1 MADSP
6 SSTHDGQVLLLPC
19 HECDLVSEVVI
30 HRDGQW
36 LQCPRC
42 QHPLMRPAQNDQLT
56 PALAFTALL
65 LLTLSLL
72 FPYLGFEKNG
82 IERAMTVTDAAYELA
97 IYHHPALAV
106 IVIATII
113 VIPAL
118 YLLSVCWIHMS
129 LASPGRLPGSL
140 FLARWLPRMQPW
152 MMADVFAIAALV
164 SLVKIIAMAHIQLLS
179 AFWTFS
185 GFALILL
192 ITVTRMNTIGLWQRL
207 LGDLQQPAQ
216 AQAGDTAQRQG
227 LIGCQW
233 CGQLQPLGQSHRCH
247 HCHSFLHE
255 RHPFSLQRVWA
266 LLVTAILC
274 CFPAHLFPIMITTSL
289 GKTEPST
296 IIAGVMLFLR
306 HGDWPIALIIFTASV
321 LVPFGKILALGWLC
335 IAARQRQA
343 LDMTSQMKLYRL
355 TEWIGRW
362 SMIDVFVVAIIV
374 ALFQMGNILTVTPGV
389 GGLAFSAVVIFTML
403 AAHQF
408 DPRLIWDRQQQLLQ
422 DSKQRP
428 EQRQPPTLEPEKSS

>member
-6 SSTHDGQVLLLPC
+6 SSAHGDQTLLLPC
-19 HECDLVSEVVI
+19 HECDLICEVTI
-30 HRDGQW
+30 RHDGQW
-36 LQCPRC
+36 RYCPRC
-42 QHPLMRPAQNDQLT
+42 QHPLMRPAQDDQLT

-72 FPYLGFEKNG
+72 FPYLGFEKSG
-82 IERAMTVTDAAYELA
+82 IERAISITDAAQELA
-97 IYHHPALAV
+97 VYHHPALAV
-106 IVIATII
+106 IVLATIV

-129 LASPGRLPGSL
+129 LASPRPLPGSL

-164 SLVKIIAMAHIQLLS
+164 SLIKIIAMAHIQLLS

-207 LGDLQQPAQ
+207 LGDLQQPPQARAGKTAQ
-216 AQAGDTAQRQG
+216 ALG
-227 LIGCQW
+227 LIGCEW
-233 CGQLQPLGQSHRCH
+233 CGQLQPLGQSHHCH
-247 HCHSFLHE
+247 HCHSPLHE

-266 LLVTAILC
+266 LLITAILC
-274 CFPAHLFPIMITTSL
+274 CIPAHLFPIMITTSL

-296 IIAGVMLFLR
+296 IIAGVMLFIR
-306 HGDWPIALIIFTASV
+306 HGDLPIAVIIFTASV
-321 LVPFGKILALGWLC
+321 LVPFGKILALSWLC
-335 IAARQRQA
+335 VASRQQQA
-343 LDMTSQMKLYRL
+343 LDMNSQMKLYRL

-374 ALFQMGNILTVTPGV
+374 ALFQMGNILTVMPGM
-389 GGLAFSAVVIFTML
+389 GGVAFSAVVIFTML

-408 DPRLIWDRQQQLLQ
+408 DPRLIWDQQQQL
-422 DSKQRP
+422 
-428 EQRQPPTLEPEKSS
+428 PPTLEPEHQP

>member
-6 SSTHDGQVLLLPC
+6 SSAHGDQALLLPC
-19 HECDLVSEVVI
+19 HECDLICEVTI
-30 HRDGQW
+30 RHDGRW
-36 LQCPRC
+36 RYCPRC
-42 QHPLMRPAQNDQLT
+42 QHPLMRPAQDDQLT

-82 IERAMTVTDAAYELA
+82 IERAISITDAAQELA
-97 IYHHPALAV
+97 VYHHPALAV
-106 IVIATII
+106 IVLATII
-113 VIPAL
+113 VLPAL

-129 LASPGRLPGSL
+129 LASPRPLPGSL

-164 SLVKIIAMAHIQLLS
+164 SLIKIIAMAHIQLLS

-207 LGDLQQPAQ
+207 LGDLQQPPEAH
-216 AQAGDTAQRQG
+216 AGKTAQTLG
-227 LIGCQW
+227 LIGCEW
-233 CGQLQPLGQSHRCH
+233 CGQLQPLGRHRCH
-247 HCHSFLHE
+247 HCHSPLHE
-255 RHPFSLQRVWA
+255 RRPFSLQRVLA
-266 LLVTAILC
+266 LLITAILF

-296 IIAGVMLFLR
+296 IISGVMLFIR
-306 HGDWPIALIIFTASV
+306 HGDWPIAVIIFTASV
-321 LVPFGKILALGWLC
+321 LVPFGKILALSWLC
-335 IAARQRQA
+335 LATRQQQA
-343 LDMTSQMKLYRL
+343 LDMNSQMKLYRL

-374 ALFQMGNILTVTPGV
+374 ALFQMGNILTVTPGM
-389 GGLAFSAVVIFTML
+389 GGVAFSAVVIFTML

-408 DPRLIWDRQQQLLQ
+408 DPRLIWDQQQQL
-422 DSKQRP
+422 
-428 EQRQPPTLEPEKSS
+428 PPTLEPEPQP

>member
-6 SSTHDGQVLLLPC
+6 SSAHGDQALLLPC
-19 HECDLVSEVVI
+19 HECDLICEVTI
-30 HRDGQW
+30 RHDGQW
-36 LQCPRC
+36 RYCPRC
-42 QHPLMRPAQNDQLT
+42 QHPLMRPAQDDQLT

-72 FPYLGFEKNG
+72 FPYLGFEKSG
-82 IERAMTVTDAAYELA
+82 IERAISITDAAQELA
-97 IYHHPALAV
+97 VYHHPALAV
-106 IVIATII
+106 IVLATIV

-129 LASPGRLPGSL
+129 LASPRPLPGSL

-164 SLVKIIAMAHIQLLS
+164 SLIKIIAMAHIQLLS

-207 LGDLQQPAQ
+207 LGNLQQPPQARAGKTAQ
-216 AQAGDTAQRQG
+216 ALG
-227 LIGCQW
+227 LIGCEW
-233 CGQLQPLGQSHRCH
+233 CGQLQPLGQSHHCH
-247 HCHSFLHE
+247 HCHSPLHE

-266 LLVTAILC
+266 LLITAILC
-274 CFPAHLFPIMITTSL
+274 CIPAHLFPIMITTSL

-296 IIAGVMLFLR
+296 IIAGVMLFIR
-306 HGDWPIALIIFTASV
+306 HGDLPIAVIIFTASV
-321 LVPFGKILALGWLC
+321 LVPFGKILALSWLC
-335 IAARQRQA
+335 VASRQQQA
-343 LDMTSQMKLYRL
+343 LDMNSQMKLYRL

-374 ALFQMGNILTVTPGV
+374 ALFQMGNILTVMPGM
-389 GGLAFSAVVIFTML
+389 GGVAFSAVVIFTML

-408 DPRLIWDRQQQLLQ
+408 DPRLIWDQQQQL
-422 DSKQRP
+422 
-428 EQRQPPTLEPEKSS
+428 PPTLEPEHQP